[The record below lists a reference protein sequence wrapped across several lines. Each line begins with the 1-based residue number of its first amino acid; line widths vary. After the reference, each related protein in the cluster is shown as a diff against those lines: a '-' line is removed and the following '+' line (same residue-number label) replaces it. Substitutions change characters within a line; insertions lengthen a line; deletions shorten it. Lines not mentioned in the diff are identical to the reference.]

1 MLEPAGAPAWKRH
14 PRYYV
19 VATEDQMI
27 PVAGQR
33 FMAERM
39 NADMV
44 EVPTG
49 HLAMLG
55 APETIARLIITAT
68 ER

>member
-1 MLEPAGAPAWKRH
+1 
-14 PRYYV
+14 
-19 VATEDQMI
+19 MI
-27 PVAGQR
+27 PVIGQR
-33 FMAERM
+33 FMAMRM
-39 NADMV
+39 NTDVV
-44 EVPTG
+44 EFPAG